1 MSLFH
6 FLTVKEVRPE
16 LADCVSVSF
25 AVPAELAHTF
35 QYQAGQYLTF
45 RTSINGEEVR
55 RSYSIC
61 SAPEEGELRVAIKK
75 IEGGAFSSWA
85 NDNLRAGDV
94 IEAMPPDGKFTRHF
108 PETRAKN
115 YLGVAAGSGI
125 TPVMSLLKT
134 VLAEEPHSSFTL
146 IYGNRGRA
154 NVLFKEE
161 LDALKNRFLGR
172 LRIYHVFSREAMEVP
187 LFNGRIN
194 REKALQFCQHLIRPQ
209 SLDEVFICGPEEMIL
224 SVRDTLQEQ
233 GIPENRIHFE
243 LFATAAAIAGKPVK
257 KAVLSEEQSEAVSQV
272 RITLDG
278 ITTEFSLPY
287 GGANILDAAL
297 AAGADL
303 PYACKGGVCATCR
316 ARITEGEIEM
326 DVNYS
331 LEADDVARGFAL
343 TCQSHPRSAVVAV
356 DFDQR

>member
-6 FLTVKEVRPE
+6 PLTVLEVREE
-16 LADCVSVSF
+16 LPDCVSVSF
-25 AVPAELAHTF
+25 GVPAASAAAF
-35 QYQAGQYLTF
+35 QYKAGQYLTL
-45 RTSINGEEVR
+45 RTQLNGEEVR

-61 SAPEEGELRVAIKK
+61 SAPADGELRVAIKK
-75 IEGGAFSSWA
+75 IEGGAFSTWA
-85 NDNLRAGDV
+85 NEELRAGDV
-94 IEAMPPDGKFTRHF
+94 LEAMPPDGKFTTQF
-108 PETRAKN
+108 PEKRAKA

-134 VLAEEPHSSFTL
+134 ILAEEPQSTFTL
-146 IYGNRGRA
+146 LYGNRGRN

-161 LDALKNRFLGR
+161 LDALKNRYLSR
-172 LRIYHVFSREAMEVP
+172 LRLYHIFSREAMEVP
-187 LFNGRIN
+187 LFNGRID
-194 REKALQFCQHLIRPQ
+194 REKALQFCRSLIRP
-209 SLDEVFICGPEEMIL
+209 SVLDEVFLCGPEEMIL

-233 GIPENRIHFE
+233 GIAPDRIHFE

-257 KAVLSEEQSEAVSQV
+257 KAALSAQDSGSVSQV

-287 GGANILDAAL
+287 GGDNILDAAL

-316 ARITEGEIEM
+316 ARVTEGEVEM
-326 DVNYS
+326 DLNYS

-343 TCQSHPRSAVVAV
+343 TCQSHPRTPVVAV